1 MRKNV
6 NTETEHE
13 ITKFEITRVRREPL
27 FEMASAHNHNAYEIY
42 YLIEGKRRFFIEDTI
57 YTIEAGDFIIIS
69 KGLLHKTTYV
79 SDGIHERYDIYIPP
93 DMMQRFIKRFGAEMI
108 EECFSAPYLSVP
120 LLQRG
125 YVESILDKTA
135 DEYYNRDSLSPQL
148 IMCYLTELI
157 AYIIRERRRNSSGGE
172 LSETGSDGLSQKAAK
187 YIFSNYRRNI
197 TLDEIAGYVNLSCS
211 HFSKKFKEDTGFGFK
226 EYLINVRIKHACED
240 LVNTKNSVSDIASA
254 CGFSDS
260 NYFGDVFRRIKG
272 MSPSAYRKE
281 NSV

>member
-1 MRKNV
+1 MRKNI

-27 FEMASAHNHNAYEIY
+27 FEMPSAHNHDAYEIY
-42 YLIEGKRRFFIEDTI
+42 YLIDGKRRFFIEDTI
-57 YTIEAGDFIIIS
+57 YSIESGDFIIIS

-79 SDGIHERYDIYIPP
+79 SGGAHERYDVYIPP
-93 DMMQRFIKRFGAEMI
+93 DMMQRFIKRFGEDAI
-108 EECFSAPYLSVP
+108 CECFSAPYLSVP
-120 LLQRG
+120 LLQRS

-135 DEYYNRDSLSPQL
+135 DEYYNRDSFSPQL

-157 AYIIRERRRNSSGGE
+157 TFIIRERRRNNTSNTSIE
-172 LSETGSDGLSQKAAK
+172 NNAESLSQKAAK
-187 YIFSNYRRNI
+187 YIFSNYSQNI
-197 TLDEIAGYVNLSCS
+197 TLDDIAGYVNLSCS

-226 EYLINVRIKHACED
+226 EYLINVRIKHACEF
-240 LVNTKNSVSDIASA
+240 LVNTADSVSDVAKR

-272 MSPSAYRKE
+272 VSPSVYRKE